1 MSISRAGSRE
11 DCFRENGQHTY
22 GATVEDYEHAHP
34 PTCWYALYTKHQ
46 HEKTVAHNLLCKG
59 FETFLPLYASA
70 RNWKDRAKLLHLPL
84 FPCYVFLKTN
94 LERRLDII
102 TAPGVYGLVSSG
114 GQPATIPAAQIE
126 SIRQV
131 VGSSA
136 HVEPYPFLK
145 CGDWVRVRSGP
156 LTGVQGILVRIK
168 TIYRLVV
175 SVEMLG
181 RAAAVEIDALSV
193 ERLDEKPC
201 GVYSSEMEF
210 SEIARP

>member
-1 MSISRAGSRE
+1 M
-11 DCFRENGQHTY
+11 H
-22 GATVEDYEHAHP
+22 GATSEHDEHAHP
-34 PTCWYALYTKHQ
+34 PSCWYALYTKHQ
-46 HEKTVAHNLLCKG
+46 HEKSVARNLLCKG
-59 FETFLPLYASA
+59 FETFLPLYAAA

-102 TAPGVYGLVSSG
+102 TTPGVHALVSNG
-114 GQPATIPAAQIE
+114 GHPATIPAAQIE

-131 VGSSA
+131 VSSSA

-156 LTGVQGILVRIK
+156 LTGVHGILVRNK

-181 RAAAVEIDALSV
+181 RAAAVEIDAVSI
-193 ERLDEKPC
+193 ERVNEQPHGVHSFPC
-201 GVYSSEMEF
+201 AGAAAYTEV
-210 SEIARP
+210 RDCK